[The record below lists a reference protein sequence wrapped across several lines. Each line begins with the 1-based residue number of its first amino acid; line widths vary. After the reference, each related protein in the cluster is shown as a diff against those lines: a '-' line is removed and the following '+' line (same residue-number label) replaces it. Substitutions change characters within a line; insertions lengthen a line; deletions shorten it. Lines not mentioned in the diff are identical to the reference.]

1 MEHPA
6 TDLWVPNLVG
16 DMKHVTTPKESSASK
31 KELKTKR
38 CWFTQ
43 VEWIQ
48 CGNCLNQRFPVA
60 LRPGWTAMSILN
72 WCEAS
77 GFGNGVGWTPKKM
90 FWRKL
95 VACWTNAC
103 AAEREKIRASFQ
115 RKNPCDLQGMILKPL
130 DFARQN
136 SRIFEMKVSS
146 FAMAKT
152 RFFQKRSKRRRGF
165 HPDGMFIFRGV

>member
-1 MEHPA
+1 
-6 TDLWVPNLVG
+6 
-16 DMKHVTTPKESSASK
+16 
-31 KELKTKR
+31 
-38 CWFTQ
+38 
-43 VEWIQ
+43 
-48 CGNCLNQRFPVA
+48 
-60 LRPGWTAMSILN
+60 
-72 WCEAS
+72 
-77 GFGNGVGWTPKKM
+77 M

-103 AAEREKIRASFQ
+103 AAEREKKNRASFQ

-165 HPDGMFIFRGV
+165 HPDGMYMYVYI